1 MKQRFTVMLLCLI
14 LVMSVLAACSGNNNE
29 ASKSNN
35 TPAAT
40 KPAETK
46 TDTPSEAAKDEPKA
60 PEPVTIKFHHWY
72 DDEIEKFDVVIAE
85 FNKAYPHITV
95 ESVSVATND
104 ANETMKQIDLAAAS
118 GEQMDV
124 IIVNSPSNYA
134 QRVGIGLLEPLDD
147 YLAADGINFQNEF
160 KLDTSVDGKVYSF
173 PGKLNEFF
181 IMMNKDHLAEA
192 NLAVPKDWTW
202 DEYMDYAQKLTKGE
216 GASKRYGTYFHT
228 WLDYVKLPL
237 FNQMTDSNIIKDD
250 GKTSN
255 LDNPLF
261 RQALEIR
268 ERGMKDGSATPHADT
283 VTQKL
288 HYRNMFFNQQASI
301 EMIGSWMIGE
311 AGGAGPIEPM
321 FQTAFAPYPKAS
333 AGDQITTPVGA
344 DFISVYAKSKNKEAA
359 YTFAKW
365 FATEGLIVQA
375 KYLTSWSKADAG
387 KVVDALL
394 ATVPKPELIDKESL
408 IHTINVMI
416 PQQLY
421 IPVAYQSEVEK
432 AYQTE
437 TEKFLLG
444 EQNIDTTLSNAQ
456 KSVQALID
464 ANK

>member
-1 MKQRFTVMLLCLI
+1 MKARMTALI
-14 LVMSVLAACSGNNNE
+14 LSLIMLASIIAACSGNNG
-29 ASKSNN
+29 SNTSGTTEN
-35 TPAAT
+35 NSSTPPAA
-40 KPAETK
+40 ETNNE
-46 TDTPSEAAKDEPKA
+46 TPKQETQAD

-72 DDEIEKFDVVIAE
+72 DDEVEKFDLVIQE
-85 FNKAYPHITV
+85 FNKVYPHITV
-95 ESVSVATND
+95 ESVSVVTND
-104 ANETMKQIDLAAAS
+104 ANETMKQIDLSAAS
-118 GEQMDV
+118 GEDMDV

-147 YLAADGINFQNEF
+147 YLAADGITFQSEF

-181 IMMNKDHLAEA
+181 IMLNKDHLAEA
-192 NLAVPKDWTW
+192 NLEVPKDWTW

-237 FNQMTDSNIIKDD
+237 FNQMEDSNIVKDD

-268 ERGMKDGSATPHADT
+268 ERGIKEGSATPHADT

-288 HYRNMFFNQQASI
+288 HYRNMYFNQQASS

-311 AGGAGPIEPM
+311 AGGAGPIEPT
-321 FQTAFAPYPKAS
+321 FATAFAPYPKAN
-333 AGDQITTPVGA
+333 AGDPITTPVGA
-344 DFISVYAKSKNKEAA
+344 DFISVYAKSKNKQAA

-387 KVVDALL
+387 QVVDAML

-416 PQQLY
+416 PQKLY
-421 IPVAYQSEVEK
+421 IPVAYQGEVEK

-444 EQNIDTTLSNAQ
+444 EQDIDTTLANAQ
-456 KSVQALID
+456 KAVQALID